1 MAGAKPRSH
10 LLEIKNEQR
19 GVDGHIKDAG
29 GERKPGFLKAPEIAE
44 TAAYPS
50 VIAAFLR
57 KGAGKFADHESR
69 RQAPK
74 DGKKEQDQDSM
85 AVAGAVN
92 NLFRPVSA
100 ARNHEKGSGNQRPK
114 RELRRFLYGC
124 WDCAGRK
131 VGGNRYATQF
141 VPLSS

>member
-1 MAGAKPRSH
+1 MVARAKPRRH

-44 TAAYPS
+44 PAAHPG

-57 KGAGKFADHESR
+57 KRAGKFADHESG

-74 DGKKEQDQDSM
+74 DGKKEQDQNSA

-92 NLFRPVSA
+92 DLFRPVGA
-100 ARNHEKGSGNQRPK
+100 AGNHEKRSGNQRPK
-114 RELRRFLYGC
+114 RELRRFLY
-124 WDCAGRK
+124 
-131 VGGNRYATQF
+131 
-141 VPLSS
+141 